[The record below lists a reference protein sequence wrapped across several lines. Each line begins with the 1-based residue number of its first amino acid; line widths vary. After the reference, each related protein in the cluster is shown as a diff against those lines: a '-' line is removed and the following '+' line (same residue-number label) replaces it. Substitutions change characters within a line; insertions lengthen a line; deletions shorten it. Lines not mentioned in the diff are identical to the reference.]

1 MSRFVSGKSFAAA
14 LVVMCAAVMV
24 IAPAGS
30 AALVAPKAGTPC
42 ASQTLDRLTPFT
54 WTGVT
59 GADHY
64 EFYVSADPGFSSDI
78 FNDTSI
84 GHFTT
89 RNTRATVSKTLPN
102 GTYYWRVRAVSAT
115 NAGGAWSA
123 TCSFTMNWSDQPQPQ
138 TPADGG
144 TLTYPHPLLLDWT
157 PANGAKQYRLT
168 VSTSPD
174 LSSPVNGFPVTTTA
188 TQFSPPN
195 RLASGD
201 YYWGVTPIDAEGHD
215 GLKSD
220 SFSFTWDW
228 PATDTTLSVT
238 DLDSAPEVFDPQ
250 FSWTPIPGA
259 SSYQIEINPDGQNWS
274 SGSKICCSDDSVAT
288 SYSPTT
294 LLPANTYY
302 WRVRAKDAT
311 GNYGPWVVAPN
322 NNVAAV
328 PFTIAYDLPGV
339 LNLNMDDA
347 AGNDVWSPGY
357 TTDTPIVTW
366 NPTPGAASYDVD
378 VVPYESSQCQW
389 GFGAPVAWH
398 SETADAAWTPLGAG
412 FTVSNPFPNT
422 GHPGVSGDNS
432 SLQPGESYCVRV
444 RARRHEDGKNNIV
457 YGAYTQLGG
466 VGNPAFTFSDFP
478 TGGICT
484 APCNPTLNIGAGDY
498 GLPLATG
505 NTRLPVFTWKPIS
518 GKQSYVVIVA
528 TDNTFQNVIDEAFT
542 QVPAYAPRTGNQV
555 VNYPDTSGTYAWAV
569 LPATGKDGSGGAGDP
584 TTASSYPQTFD
595 LHSIAPSPITPA
607 NNVTVSTQPT
617 FRWSPVTG
625 AYQYKLYV
633 STDPSFG
640 TLMPGSPFLTAG
652 TSFTA
657 SNFPASAHLYWKVQ
671 ALDRSG
677 NGLAY
682 SATQQFQKTLA
693 VPTFATVTNP
703 TSGDGIP
710 VLQWDPMPGAIGY
723 DVHVNLPSNGSGR
736 PTSPSTRRRSSRS
749 A

>member
-389 GFGAPVAWH
+389 GYGAPVAWH

-412 FTVSNPFPNT
+412 FTVATRSRTPATPASRAT
-422 GHPGVSGDNS
+422 TARCS
-432 SLQPGESYCVRV
+432 
-444 RARRHEDGKNNIV
+444 RAR
-457 YGAYTQLGG
+457 ATACASA
-466 VGNPAFTFSDFP
+466 PAATRTARTTS
-478 TGGICT
+478 CT
-484 APCNPTLNIGAGDY
+484 APTPSSAVSATRRSRSRTSRPAASA
-498 GLPLATG
+498 PLRAI
-505 NTRLPVFTWKPIS
+505 RRS
-518 GKQSYVVIVA
+518 
-528 TDNTFQNVIDEAFT
+528 
-542 QVPAYAPRTGNQV
+542 
-555 VNYPDTSGTYAWAV
+555 TSARA
-569 LPATGKDGSGGAGDP
+569 
-584 TTASSYPQTFD
+584 TTACRWRR
-595 LHSIAPSPITPA
+595 ATPGCRC
-607 NNVTVSTQPT
+607 S
-617 FRWSPVTG
+617 R
-625 AYQYKLYV
+625 
-633 STDPSFG
+633 
-640 TLMPGSPFLTAG
+640 GSPSRASRA
-652 TSFTA
+652 TS
-657 SNFPASAHLYWKVQ
+657 
-671 ALDRSG
+671 
-677 NGLAY
+677 
-682 SATQQFQKTLA
+682 
-693 VPTFATVTNP
+693 
-703 TSGDGIP
+703 
-710 VLQWDPMPGAIGY
+710 
-723 DVHVNLPSNGSGR
+723 
-736 PTSPSTRRRSSRS
+736 
-749 A
+749 